1 MALACGVIQM
11 KFDFV
16 ALAPTRQISGTPR
29 PSERFELRLWRA
41 SRCGLR
47 RTGAASRAATN
58 TWLLAAVGF
67 LAALL
72 GLVISAPA
80 RAQSAAPQKALTV
93 ERIFGAPGLGGQLTR
108 GIAWSPDG
116 KRLSYFVAAG
126 SAKAAKTELWEMD
139 TQTGERRLLIA
150 ADKLETAL
158 LPSTRAASQA
168 TGLAR
173 HAAAQYL
180 WAPDGNALLFIGESS
195 LTWFDLN
202 TQSTKALVS
211 GDEPIADAKISP
223 DGRWAS
229 FVRDH
234 NLSIV
239 SVATNEIRALTA
251 GGREELREGELDWV
265 YPEEL
270 GITTAY
276 WWAPDSSAIA
286 YLEMDERPVAKYP
299 IQNSL
304 GEPSET
310 EWERYPPAGSANPIV
325 KVLVV
330 SVKGG
335 APREMDTG
343 KDTDI
348 YLPRVSWL
356 PDGHRVAIER
366 MNRAQDTLE
375 LLLADAR
382 SGSSRVIL
390 TEKDAYWINVSDDL
404 RFLRDGKRFL
414 WSSERTGYRHL
425 YLYNLE
431 GKQIAQLTHGEW
443 EVTGLIGLDEDA
455 KSVFFTATEKSP
467 LERHLYHVGLDGS
480 GFARVT
486 QDAGTHEINMGAAAH
501 AYLDTYSDAGHPPRQ
516 DLYRA
521 DGTKIA
527 ALNEN
532 AVPELADFARSPV
545 EFLIVKTHDNVTL
558 NAMIIKPADFDASR
572 KYPVIVYT
580 YGGPH
585 AQVVRNAWGGANFLW
600 HEMMAQNGFL
610 IFAVDNRGSSGRGHL
625 FEEPI
630 HYRLGAQELSD
641 QRDGVRYLR
650 SLPYVDGTR
659 IGIWGSSYGGQM
671 TLHAMFRDAG
681 DFKAGFAG
689 SPVSDWKLYD
699 TIYTERYLGQ
709 PSVRVEEYEES
720 SPVKTAG
727 QLQGKLLIAAGTGDD
742 SVHFANTLEVIDE
755 LIAAKK
761 YAEVAV
767 FPGRGHGIS
776 DPPARVVLFRRAT
789 QFFLENLAEHEK

>member
-1 MALACGVIQM
+1 MEFRKCAAVVVSVAAVSLAIATPSQAQ
-11 KFDFV
+11 D
-16 ALAPTRQISGTPR
+16 TTPR
-29 PSERFELRLWRA
+29 KP
-41 SRCGLR
+41 
-47 RTGAASRAATN
+47 
-58 TWLLAAVGF
+58 
-67 LAALL
+67 
-72 GLVISAPA
+72 
-80 RAQSAAPQKALTV
+80 LTV
-93 ERIFGAPGLGGQLTR
+93 ERIFGGPGLSGQLTR

-116 KRLSYFVAAG
+116 KRLSYFVTSG

-150 ADKLETAL
+150 AEKLETAL
-158 LPSTRAASQA
+158 QPSTRAASQA

-195 LTWFDLN
+195 LTWFDLK

-211 GDEPIADAKISP
+211 GDEPVADAKTSP
-223 DGRWAS
+223 DGRWVS

-234 NLSIV
+234 NLWLA
-239 SVATNEIRALTA
+239 SVATGEVRALTS
-251 GGREELREGELDWV
+251 GGREELREGGLDWV

-276 WWAPDSSAIA
+276 WWSPDSSAIA

-310 EWERYPPAGSANPIV
+310 EWERYPAAGSANPIV
-325 KVLVV
+325 KVFVA
-330 SVKGG
+330 SAKGG
-335 APREMDTG
+335 APREIDTG

-356 PDGHRVAIER
+356 PDSHRVAIER

-375 LLLADAR
+375 LLLADAK

-425 YLYNLE
+425 YLYDLE
-431 GKQIAQLTHGEW
+431 GKQLAQLTRGEW
-443 EVTGLIGLDEDA
+443 EVTGLIGLDIDE

-467 LERHLYHVGLDGS
+467 LERHLYRVVLDGS
-480 GFARVT
+480 GFSRVT
-486 QDAGTHEINMGAAAH
+486 QEAGTHEINMAAGAR

-527 ALNEN
+527 TLNEN
-532 AVPELADFARSPV
+532 AVPELADFALSPV
-545 EFLIVKTHDNVTL
+545 EFLTVKTHDNVML
-558 NAMIIKPADFDASR
+558 NAMMIKPADFDASR

-585 AQVVRNAWGGANFLW
+585 AQVVRNAWGGANYLW
-600 HEMMAQNGFL
+600 HEMMAQKGFL
-610 IFAVDNRGSSGRGHL
+610 IFAVDNRGSAGRGHL

-650 SLPYVDGTR
+650 SLPYVDGAR

-709 PSVRVEEYEES
+709 PAQRVEEYEES

-727 QLQGKLLIAAGTGDD
+727 QLKGKLLIAAGTGDD
-742 SVHFANTLEVIDE
+742 NVHFANTLELLDE
-755 LIAAKK
+755 LIASGK

-776 DPPARVVLFRRAT
+776 DPPARVVLFRRVT
-789 QFFLENLAEHEK
+789 QFFEENLGEPAGK